1 MTYISEFNKCLGSK
15 RIDIKI
21 VPAKAFYR
29 DCFTVKKEKFN
40 NLICLT

>member
-21 VPAKAFYR
+21 VPAKAFY
-29 DCFTVKKEKFN
+29 KEIV
-40 NLICLT
+40 LQ